1 MTDKISDEAR
11 ELMEIVWRIGNR
23 LTEYDSKKP
32 EILQEI
38 QSALTAARNQG
49 LEDAAELVSETRGV
63 HGYAQ
68 AAEIRAMK
76 VQV

>member
-1 MTDKISDEAR
+1 MTDKISDEAKR
-11 ELMEIVWRIGNR
+11 LAMGMRSFGDMETDDCFRA
-23 LTEYDSKKP
+23 EK
-32 EILQEI
+32 I